1 MRNDMTITIAEGRDA
16 GKTFRVT
23 EMPVSRLEKW
33 CARALLALFGAEG
46 DMPANIAA
54 LAQTSSGAAVAAAA
68 SMLRGLRGLSWERAE
83 PLYDE
88 LLDFIV
94 RVPKPER
101 PEAVVQLCQDN
112 LDAHIED
119 VATSFRLRLEVVALS
134 LGFSE
139 SGGAWASLLAA
150 TAAPK
155 ASGATPTSP
164 M

>member
-1 MRNDMTITIAEGRDA
+1 MRKDMTITIEEGRDA

-33 CARALLALFGAEG
+33 CARALLAIFGAEG
-46 DMPANIAA
+46 DIPAHIAG
-54 LAQTSSGAAVAAAA
+54 LAQTSSGAAVAAAS
-68 SMLRGLRGLSWERAE
+68 SMLRGLKGLSWEKAE

-94 RVPKPER
+94 RVPRPER
-101 PEAVVQLCQDN
+101 PEAVVQLRQDN

-150 TAAPK
+150 SAGPR

>member
-1 MRNDMTITIAEGRDA
+1 MRKELTITIDTGRDA
-16 GKTFRVT
+16 GKVFRVT

-46 DMPANIAA
+46 DIPPDIAR
-54 LAQTSSGAAVAAAA
+54 LAETSAGAAVAAAA
-68 SMLRGLRGLSWERAE
+68 SLLRGLRGLAWEKAE

-88 LLDFIV
+88 LLDFIA
-94 RVPKPER
+94 RVPRPER
-101 PEAVVQLCQDN
+101 PDAVVQLRQEN

-134 LGFSE
+134 LGFSAD
-139 SGGAWASLLAA
+139 GGAWASLLAA
-150 TAAPK
+150 SAAPQ
-155 ASGATPTSP
+155 ASAATPTSP